1 MEVFLEQFIPSDK
14 DKETLKRIKIIVIA
28 VLLVGIMI
36 FFTISSIIAVV
47 LQIAAVVFFFISYF
61 SFVDYE
67 YELYNGNID
76 ISRIYAGSTRRV
88 AGKINKED
96 VERIYE
102 TLEIS
107 NKSQALFNKNIK
119 ELKIYTFE
127 MKDNKKI
134 QLALN
139 EELWT
144 YVNIVDTFFSFFKQ
158 IL

>member
-14 DKETLKRIKIIVIA
+14 DKETLKMIKIIVIA

-134 QLALN
+134 QLAIN
-139 EELWT
+139 EELEDMIKII
-144 YVNIVDTFFSFFKQ
+144 YRGKVEIY
-158 IL
+158 

>member
-14 DKETLKRIKIIVIA
+14 DKETLKRIKIIVIE

-139 EELWT
+139 EELEDMIKII
-144 YVNIVDTFFSFFKQ
+144 YRGKVEIY
-158 IL
+158 

>member
-139 EELWT
+139 EELEDMIKII
-144 YVNIVDTFFSFFKQ
+144 YRGKVEIY
-158 IL
+158 

>member
-14 DKETLKRIKIIVIA
+14 DKKTLKRIKIIVIA

-96 VERIYE
+96 VEHVYE
-102 TLEIS
+102 TSKLS
-107 NKSQALFNKNIK
+107 NKSQMLFNKNIK

-139 EELWT
+139 KELEDMVKII
-144 YVNIVDTFFSFFKQ
+144 YRGKVEIN
-158 IL
+158 